1 MFDVVDKALD
11 LALAQGADEA
21 EVYASTS
28 TSRRIKVY
36 GGEVEELTAARH
48 KGVGVR
54 VVSGGAAGYAYSSD
68 TAPSALETTAARA
81 LEHARVSDHDPH
93 VALADPG
100 SAPPQLDIFDE
111 RLTRA
116 TDEQKIDIALAL
128 ERAALGHDKRV
139 KLVEDTMYADDDTEV
154 FLASSKGVRGTYREN
169 SCFLFAYV
177 LAEQDGQVDTGLS
190 YSIGRDI
197 SELQPQA
204 CGREAAQRA
213 CDLLGGRQCPSMKA
227 TVVLDPFVAASFI
240 GVLSAALTADA
251 VQKGRSLF
259 AALEGKEVAGAGVN
273 LCDDGLR
280 PDGLA
285 SAPFDG
291 EGTSCRRTPL
301 IQGGVLTGFLYD
313 VYTAR
318 KAGRQSTGNGLRSSY
333 RSMPQVRPTNLI
345 VEGAATPLAD
355 VIAGIEHGVLVSSA
369 VGVHSGANPVSGE
382 FSVGINGRLIEA
394 GRLSTA
400 VREVTLAGDIISM
413 LKGIVAFGD
422 DARWIPGGSIF
433 TPSIVIEGMS
443 IGGA

>member
-1 MFDVVDKALD
+1 M
-11 LALAQGADEA
+11 
-21 EVYASTS
+21 
-28 TSRRIKVY
+28 
-36 GGEVEELTAARH
+36 
-48 KGVGVR
+48 
-54 VVSGGAAGYAYSSD
+54 
-68 TAPSALETTAARA
+68 
-81 LEHARVSDHDPH
+81 
-93 VALADPG
+93 
-100 SAPPQLDIFDE
+100 
-111 RLTRA
+111 
-116 TDEQKIDIALAL
+116 
-128 ERAALGHDKRV
+128 
-139 KLVEDTMYADDDTEV
+139 KLVEDTLYADDDTEV
-154 FLASSKGVRGTYREN
+154 FLASSRGVRGTYREN
-169 SCFLFAYV
+169 SCYLFAYV

-197 SELQPQA
+197 SDLQASA

-213 CDLLGGRQCPSMKA
+213 CDLLGGHKCPSMKA

-259 AALEGKEVAGAGVN
+259 AALEGTEVAGAAVN
-273 LCDDGLR
+273 LYDDGVR

-291 EGTSCRRTPL
+291 EGTPCRRTPL
-301 IQGGVLTGFLYD
+301 IQDGVLAGFLYD

-318 KAGRQSTGNGLRSSY
+318 KAGRQSTGNGLRASY
-333 RSMPQVRPTNLI
+333 RSVPSVRPTNLV
-345 VEGAATPLAD
+345 VEGSTTPLAD
-355 VIAGIEHGVLVSSA
+355 VIAGIERGVLVTNA

-382 FSVGINGRLIEA
+382 FSVGINGRLIES
-394 GRLSTA
+394 GRLSTP

-422 DARWIPGGSIF
+422 DARWMAGGSIF